1 VNLKFEAKKEEVA
14 ISLCNWKESVA
25 CSKENKLE
33 SVVEN
38 EVAKLVCA
46 SKISP

>member
-1 VNLKFEAKKEEVA
+1 
-14 ISLCNWKESVA
+14 
-25 CSKENKLE
+25 LE

-46 SKISP
+46 SKISPWLWGLSVLKNSLSD